1 MEDKAMAFAT
11 FYYLY
16 CLQPSMTAKP
26 KAGPSRELNLG
37 PPAPEAGIILL
48 DHWASDE
55 GLAVAFPSFFFSLH
69 CSTTKSA
76 KPTAGPS
83 RELNPGPPAPEA
95 GIILL
100 DHWACHDDQTVAFVA
115 FISSS

>member
-16 CLQPSMTAKP
+16 WSQPPMAAKP
-26 KAGPSRELNLG
+26 KAGPSRELNPG

-55 GLAVAFPSFFFSLH
+55 GLAVAFPSCFS
-69 CSTTKSA
+69 
-76 KPTAGPS
+76 PYTAAPPNQQNQKQGP
-83 RELNPGPPAPEA
+83 A
-95 GIILL
+95 GN
-100 DHWACHDDQTVAFVA
+100 
-115 FISSS
+115 